1 MSMPSRLS
9 NYLLHCGAHYEL
21 FSHAHSHTSAETAR
35 AAHVTP
41 HQLAKS
47 VILEDEQGCV
57 MAVVPADA
65 QVNIGKLAQM
75 LGRDSLHLSDEGR
88 IAELFSDCA
97 LGAVPAIGMA
107 WGMETVVDDALVSIP
122 EVFFEAGDHEM
133 LLKMSHEQFC
143 QIMRDTRHG
152 EFCKTM
158 THH

>member
-9 NYLLHCGAHYEL
+9 NYLLHCGARYEL
-21 FSHAHSHTSAETAR
+21 VSHTHSHSSAETAR
-35 AAHVTP
+35 AAHVAP

-47 VILEDEQGCV
+47 VILEDQQGCV

-65 QVNIGKLAQM
+65 QVDVDRLARM
-75 LGRDSLHLSDEGR
+75 LGRSALHLSDEKR
-88 IAELFSDCA
+88 ISELFTDCA

-107 WGMETVVDDALVSIP
+107 WGMETVVDEALEANP

-133 LLKMSHEQFC
+133 LLRMSHEQFC
-143 QIMRDTRHG
+143 QIMRDARQG

-158 THH
+158 AH